1 VNVAYSSDDGEQHD
15 PQQQQLRHSQQQQQQ
30 HHHHH
35 NQHHEKQS
43 PRPGLFVS
51 APADEESI
59 RSMIQS
65 KQKELQEMSEYQV
78 QVLQAQAQ
86 DKDRALAA
94 SREKLDR
101 LKADFTFNLGLI
113 EERDGELAQFEGAV
127 RDLQGLLH
135 GKEVELSDAK
145 VRLAEAAQQLDGER
159 RRHAEREAHLL
170 GRAKE
175 ARDEAE
181 HLKWARDEAARL
193 ARADEEAARRDRE
206 RAAAVVLILC
216 RYRHSRHPV
225 RLPPALLPCQN
236 WHFLRHHCR
245 LVLQLHGL
253 LLHRLRQR
261 LAHRHGAR
269 RGDSSVP
276 HRAEGRSRGHEGE
289 SEDGRKLHFRY
300 NCGNFSFVVWAGA
313 RKWAYVRSGQS
324 AHNSTRHF
332 IGCCFV
338 RGGGRIYRPR

>member
-1 VNVAYSSDDGEQHD
+1 MSFISTPTGAHQGSSSSAPVNVAYSSDDGEQHD

-206 RAAAVVLILC
+206 RAAAERDELVERERGELVAVYDAKLRQWEDDARRRADELGLALKESESRC
-216 RYRHSRHPV
+216 AELHRQKERQAKSAAEAERRLADAEEGRAEAEATHRQRCWELEEGARHEMERN
-225 RLPPALLPCQN
+225 PPARGWC
-236 WHFLRHHCR
+236 LR
-245 LVLQLHGL
+245 
-253 LLHRLRQR
+253 
-261 LAHRHGAR
+261 AK
-269 RGDSSVP
+269 
-276 HRAEGRSRGHEGE
+276 RAIYE
-289 SEDGRKLHFRY
+289 KL
-300 NCGNFSFVVWAGA
+300 
-313 RKWAYVRSGQS
+313 
-324 AHNSTRHF
+324 
-332 IGCCFV
+332 
-338 RGGGRIYRPR
+338 